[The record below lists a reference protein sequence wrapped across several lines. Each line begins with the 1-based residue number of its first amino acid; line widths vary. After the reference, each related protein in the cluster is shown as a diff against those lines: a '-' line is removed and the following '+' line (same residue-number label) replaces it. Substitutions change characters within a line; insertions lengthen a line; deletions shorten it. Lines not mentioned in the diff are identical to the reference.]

1 MITFPAGES
10 RKRNFNGVARGGVEM
25 GRDVE
30 NCPLKWMKTHGRC
43 KKRLEDPQCL
53 RLIAELMRM
62 KVRANGAV
70 TSLKDE
76 KREFVISHD

>member
-1 MITFPAGES
+1 VGKETSMES
-10 RKRNFNGVARGGVEM
+10 RVGGVEM

-53 RLIAELMRM
+53 RLIAEP
-62 KVRANGAV
+62 
-70 TSLKDE
+70 DE
-76 KREFVISHD
+76 DEGEGKWGCDITEGRKARIRHQSRLSCN